1 MDDGNS
7 WIGILLFAASV
18 AVFYLIYG
26 FGAAIQALNTSALED
41 ERDEGNKKAA
51 ALLRIQEDPGKF
63 VRTNQVVTCFFTL
76 ALGAFTLPQTAG
88 YIRRFL
94 AVKLA
99 AGNHEVKAVYHIPYM
114 KQGAVVSILG
124 VLLLTGYCLWLYHRD
139 RKRKQG

>member
-99 AGNHEVKAVYHIPYM
+99 VAGPCSGIFCGGLFSGLPGSYNPQARGSQEPDP
-114 KQGAVVSILG
+114 
-124 VLLLTGYCLWLYHRD
+124 VLL
-139 RKRKQG
+139 

>member
-51 ALLRIQEDPGKF
+51 ALLRIQGSLSAPT
-63 VRTNQVVTCFFTL
+63 RWSP
-76 ALGAFTLPQTAG
+76 AFSHWRWEPLPC
-88 YIRRFL
+88 RR
-94 AVKLA
+94 
-99 AGNHEVKAVYHIPYM
+99 
-114 KQGAVVSILG
+114 Q
-124 VLLLTGYCLWLYHRD
+124 RD
-139 RKRKQG
+139 TSGDFWQ

>member
-76 ALGAFTLPQTAG
+76 ALGAFKMC
-88 YIRRFL
+88 I
-94 AVKLA
+94 
-99 AGNHEVKAVYHIPYM
+99 
-114 KQGAVVSILG
+114 
-124 VLLLTGYCLWLYHRD
+124 RD
-139 RKRKQG
+139 RYLSYFHHNL